1 MPIYSDNNIE
11 ISPEPYMALS
21 ECSNYSISQS
31 ISIYLLI
38 HNSNDIHLSI

>member
-21 ECSNYSISQS
+21 ALTTLY
-31 ISIYLLI
+31 
-38 HNSNDIHLSI
+38 HNQ